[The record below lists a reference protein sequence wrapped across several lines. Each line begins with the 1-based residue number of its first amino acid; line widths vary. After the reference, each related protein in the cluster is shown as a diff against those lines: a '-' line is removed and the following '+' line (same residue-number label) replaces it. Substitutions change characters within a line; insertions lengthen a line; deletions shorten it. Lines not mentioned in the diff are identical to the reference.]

1 MKDKNTQIIDQ
12 VKKHIKSNNTDNTDN
27 TDDNTLKNNLN
38 NKDVV
43 EGLISKKTQS
53 LDSMIEKEI
62 KNWINLNADK
72 ISRDII
78 NETVKKLFK

>member
-12 VKKHIKSNNTDNTDN
+12 VKKHIKSDNT
-27 TDDNTLKNNLN
+27 DNTLKNNLN

-43 EGLISKKTQS
+43 EGLISKKTKS